1 MELSLQKRFYFHT
14 LLYHKLVAS
23 SNFESIKF
31 QSITYFAK
39 FELKSV
45 SFMSEKGVSGK
56 TLQKI
61 TLAKWYNFRNHIQN
75 TITEKI
81 SGTK

>member
-1 MELSLQKRFYFHT
+1 
-14 LLYHKLVAS
+14 
-23 SNFESIKF
+23 
-31 QSITYFAK
+31 
-39 FELKSV
+39 
-45 SFMSEKGVSGK
+45 MSEKGVSGK

-61 TLAKWYNFRNHIQN
+61 TLTKWYNFRNHIQN